1 MTERYGQE
9 RVKRGFFHFM
19 IGKGVSSVAGFLAT
33 VLVIR
38 ALTIDAFA
46 AYSVLTAFVALLTA
60 ISGLGLAHVL
70 LRYVP
75 ELYALHYKTALR
87 QLISNALLI
96 RTVALLVTTLVAYLL
111 EDKLMPVIG
120 LEGQARAFN
129 VFLLVVLLR
138 SSTHVLSQVLES
150 TLHQSLAQLAFTVGS
165 VIRLTGMAY
174 LLQLGQVSL
183 LDVIWVEVIS
193 DSASFFIG
201 CFGVVQM
208 VRHSAG
214 GNSAGSANERQV
226 PADDLHWLHDNL
238 RQMARFALAGYV
250 QHLAIMPYGGPT
262 NRLVGGHMLGAG
274 ALANFGFAQSLY
286 EYVARYLPAQL
297 LVGLIRPIVVAR
309 YCERRD
315 FSVAAKLCGQVL
327 QINILLIGA
336 GLSLLAA
343 GGAEALAWM
352 SAGKYGAEA
361 ALLLAM
367 LLFVLLLETQ
377 RQQLELLVQTVE
389 QYKELIASNVLL
401 ACSVFIAILLIPA
414 WGAIAFPIAN
424 FIGLVV
430 ANAWVQHRM
439 RTLGYCFPHDWASS
453 MKVGLV
459 LFASILAGL
468 GLKLADLPWVVA
480 VAATA
485 ALYGML
491 GYCFCRGIV
500 RSFINDL
507 LIRPESTAV
516 GKSCRPAG

>member
-9 RVKRGFFHFM
+9 RVKRGFLHFM

-46 AYSVLTAFVALLTA
+46 VYSVLTAFVALLTA

-96 RTVALLVTTLVAYLL
+96 RTVALLLATLVAYWF
-111 EDKLMPVIG
+111 EDKLMPGIG
-120 LEGQARAFN
+120 LGGQASAFN
-129 VFLLVVLLR
+129 VFLLVVVLR

-150 TLHQSLAQLAFTVGS
+150 TLHQSLAQLAFTVAS
-165 VIRLTGMAY
+165 VIRLMGMAY
-174 LLQLGQVSL
+174 LLHRGQASL

-193 DSASFFIG
+193 DTASFLIG
-201 CFGVVQM
+201 CFGVAQV
-208 VRHSAG
+208 VRQNIGGGAAG
-214 GNSAGSANERQV
+214 NADERQA
-226 PADDLHWLHDNL
+226 PADDAHWLHANL

-262 NRLVGGHMLGAG
+262 NRLVGGHMLGVG

-336 GLSLLAA
+336 GLAMLAV
-343 GGAEALAWM
+343 GGTEVLAWM
-352 SAGKYGAEA
+352 SADKYGAEA
-361 ALLLAM
+361 ATLLTM

-389 QYKELIASNVLL
+389 QYRELIASNILL
-401 ACSVFIAILLIPA
+401 ACSVFIAILLLPA
-414 WGAIAFPIAN
+414 WGAIAFPVAN
-424 FIGLVV
+424 LIGLVV

-439 RTLGYCFPHDWASS
+439 RTLGYRFRHDWASTL
-453 MKVGLV
+453 KVALV
-459 LFASILAGL
+459 LVVCGLAGL
-468 GLKLADLPWVVA
+468 GLKLAGLPWVLA
-480 VAATA
+480 VVTTT
-485 ALYGML
+485 ALYGVL
-491 GYCFCRGIV
+491 GYVFCRDIV
-500 RSFINDL
+500 RAFMNDL
-507 LIRPESTAV
+507 LVRPQSKAT
-516 GKSCRPAG
+516 

>member
-1 MTERYGQE
+1 MTERYGHE
-9 RVKRGFFHFM
+9 RVKRGFLHFM

-46 AYSVLTAFVALLTA
+46 VYSVLTAFVALLTA

-96 RTVALLVTTLVAYLL
+96 RTVALLAATLVAFWF
-111 EDKLMPVIG
+111 EDKLMPEIG
-120 LEGQARAFN
+120 LEGQASAFN

-150 TLHQSLAQLAFTVGS
+150 TLHQSLAQLAFTVAS
-165 VIRLTGMAY
+165 VIRLAGMAY
-174 LLQLGQVSL
+174 LLHRGQTSL
-183 LDVIWVEVIS
+183 LDVIWVEVIG
-193 DSASFFIG
+193 DSASFLIG
-201 CFGVVQM
+201 CSGVAQVL
-208 VRHSAG
+208 RHNT
-214 GNSAGSANERQV
+214 GNGAAGSADERQA
-226 PADDLHWLHDNL
+226 PADDALWLHANL

-250 QHLAIMPYGGPT
+250 QHLAIMPYGGAA
-262 NRLVGGHMLGAG
+262 NRLVGGHMLGVG

-336 GLSLLAA
+336 GLAMLAV
-343 GGAEALAWM
+343 GGTEVLAWM
-352 SAGKYGAEA
+352 SAKKYGAEA
-361 ALLLAM
+361 AMLLAM

-389 QYKELIASNVLL
+389 QYRELIASNILL

-424 FIGLVV
+424 LIGLVV

-439 RTLGYCFPHDWASS
+439 RTLGYHFPHDWAST
-453 MKVGLV
+453 MKVALV
-459 LFASILAGL
+459 LVACGLAGM
-468 GLKLADLPWVVA
+468 GLKLAGVPWVQSVVA
-480 VAATA
+480 TT
-485 ALYGML
+485 ALYGLL
-491 GYCFCRGIV
+491 GYVFCRGIV
-500 RSFINDL
+500 RAFMNDL
-507 LIRPESTAV
+507 LV
-516 GKSCRPAG
+516 GPQSKVT

>member
-1 MTERYGQE
+1 MSERYGRE
-9 RVKRGFFHFM
+9 RVKRGFLHFM

-46 AYSVLTAFVALLTA
+46 VYSVLTAFVALLTA

-87 QLISNALLI
+87 QLVSNALLI
-96 RTVALLVTTLVAYLL
+96 RTVALLVATLMAYYF
-111 EDKLMPVIG
+111 EDKLMPGIG
-120 LEGQARAFN
+120 LEGQANAFN
-129 VFLLVVLLR
+129 VFLLVVVLR

-150 TLHQSLAQLAFTVGS
+150 TLHQSLAQLAFTVAS
-165 VIRLTGMAY
+165 VIRLAGMAY
-174 LLQLGQVSL
+174 LLHRGQASL

-193 DSASFFIG
+193 DGASFLMG
-201 CFGVVQM
+201 CFSVVQV
-208 VRHSAG
+208 VRQDTKDIV
-214 GNSAGSANERQV
+214 AGSADAQRLA
-226 PADDLHWLHDNL
+226 PADDARWLPANL
-238 RQMARFALAGYV
+238 RQVARFAVAGYV

-262 NRLVGGHMLGAG
+262 NRLVGGHMLCVG

-336 GLSLLAA
+336 GLAILAA
-343 GGAEALAWM
+343 GGTEILAWM

-361 ALLLAM
+361 ATLLAM

-389 QYKELIASNVLL
+389 HYRELIASNILL

-414 WGAIAFPIAN
+414 WGAIAFPAAN
-424 FIGLVV
+424 LIGLVV

-439 RTLGYCFPHDWASS
+439 HALGYRFAHDWASTL
-453 MKVGLV
+453 KVALV
-459 LFASILAGL
+459 LMACGLAGL
-468 GLKLADLPWVVA
+468 GLKFAGLPWVLA
-480 VAATA
+480 VATTT
-485 ALYGML
+485 ALYGLL
-491 GYCFCRGIV
+491 GYVFCKDIV
-500 RSFINDL
+500 RVFMNDL
-507 LIRPESTAV
+507 LVRPQSAAT
-516 GKSCRPAG
+516 

>member
-9 RVKRGFFHFM
+9 RVKRGFLHFM

-46 AYSVLTAFVALLTA
+46 VYSVLTAFVALLTA

-96 RTVALLVTTLVAYLL
+96 RTVALLVATLVAYWF
-111 EDKLMPVIG
+111 EDKLMPGIG
-120 LEGQARAFN
+120 LEGQASAFN

-150 TLHQSLAQLAFTVGS
+150 TLHQSLAQLAFTAAS

-174 LLQLGQVSL
+174 LLHRDQASL

-193 DSASFFIG
+193 DSASFLIG
-201 CFGVVQM
+201 CFGVAQV
-208 VRHSAG
+208 VRKNTG
-214 GNSAGSANERQV
+214 GSADKRQA
-226 PADDLHWLHDNL
+226 PADDANWLHANL

-262 NRLVGGHMLGAG
+262 NRLVGGHMLGVG

-336 GLSLLAA
+336 GLAMLAV
-343 GGAEALAWM
+343 GGTEVLAWM
-352 SAGKYGAEA
+352 SAEKYGAEA
-361 ALLLAM
+361 ATLLAM

-389 QYKELIASNVLL
+389 QYRELIASNILL

-414 WGAIAFPIAN
+414 WGAIAFPAAN
-424 FIGLVV
+424 LIGLVV

-439 RTLGYCFPHDWASS
+439 RTLGYRFRHDWAST
-453 MKVGLV
+453 MKVALV
-459 LFASILAGL
+459 LVACGLAGL
-468 GLKLADLPWVVA
+468 GLKLAGLPWVLSV
-480 VAATA
+480 VTTT
-485 ALYGML
+485 ALYGVL
-491 GYCFCRGIV
+491 GYVFCRGIV
-500 RSFINDL
+500 RAFMNDL
-507 LIRPESTAV
+507 LVRPQSTAT
-516 GKSCRPAG
+516 